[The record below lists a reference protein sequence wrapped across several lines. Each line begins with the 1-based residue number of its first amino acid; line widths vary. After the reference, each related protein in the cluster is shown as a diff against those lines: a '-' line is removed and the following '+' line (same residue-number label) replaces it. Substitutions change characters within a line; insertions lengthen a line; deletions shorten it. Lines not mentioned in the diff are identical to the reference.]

1 MGMSERAFIG
11 VGGNLGGRDQV
22 ARTIARAADLLRAAD
37 GIAAVL
43 VSPLY
48 VTEPWGVTEQETFVN
63 AVFAADTT
71 LEPPALL
78 GLLKRLE
85 GELGRE
91 ETFRWG
97 PRVIDMDILLFGE
110 RRHESDALLI
120 PHPYLLH
127 RPFAYLPLLDLAPEV
142 RLPSGAL
149 LRDVVEAIDTLPG
162 IRRMDTAR
170 P

>member
-110 RRHESDALLI
+110 RRQDRKS
-120 PHPYLLH
+120 
-127 RPFAYLPLLDLAPEV
+127 
-142 RLPSGAL
+142 
-149 LRDVVEAIDTLPG
+149 VV
-162 IRRMDTAR
+162 
-170 P
+170 